1 MSQWNVLSS
10 RINQS
15 NVSSFRMSQSNVIS
29 SCIAQKHKVVINLN
43 KFYIVISSLLMA
55 LLALNVVAVYVV
67 VTEVRIV
74 ISFIKGLI
82 YLKEIQSSKKNDFL

>member
-1 MSQWNVLSS
+1 MN
-10 RINQS
+10 
-15 NVSSFRMSQSNVIS
+15 QSNVIS
-29 SCIAQKHKVVINLN
+29 SCITKKHKVVINLN

-82 YLKEIQSSKKNDFL
+82 YLKEIQSSKKMVFSKGVFRVWL